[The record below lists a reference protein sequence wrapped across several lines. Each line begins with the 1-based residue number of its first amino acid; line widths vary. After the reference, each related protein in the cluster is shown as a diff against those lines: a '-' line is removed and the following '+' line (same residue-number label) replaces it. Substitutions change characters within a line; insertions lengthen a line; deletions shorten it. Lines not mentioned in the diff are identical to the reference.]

1 MSTSDQS
8 QNLFF
13 DIDELFGAVEKAKIA
28 GTAQEPLST
37 SDQDTNLF
45 FDIDELF
52 REVEKAKI
60 AGSQQEPLS
69 TSGLNVVD
77 NGEVGR
83 TTGPNPLWIRLTIPK
98 YTHQ

>member
-13 DIDELFGAVEKAKIA
+13 DIDELFGAVEEAKIA
-28 GTAQEPLST
+28 GTAQEPMST
-37 SDQDTNLF
+37 SDQNTNLF

-69 TSGLNVVD
+69 TSSLNVVD
-77 NGEVGR
+77 NGEVGK
-83 TTGPNPLWIRLTIPK
+83 TTGPNTLWIRLTISK

>member
-8 QNLFF
+8 PNLFF
-13 DIDELFGAVEKAKIA
+13 DIDELFGVVKEAKIA

-52 REVEKAKI
+52 REVEDAKI
-60 AGSQQEPLS
+60 PRSQQEPLS
-69 TSGLNVVD
+69 TSGLSVVD

-83 TTGPNPLWIRLTIPK
+83 TTGPNPLWIRLTIHI